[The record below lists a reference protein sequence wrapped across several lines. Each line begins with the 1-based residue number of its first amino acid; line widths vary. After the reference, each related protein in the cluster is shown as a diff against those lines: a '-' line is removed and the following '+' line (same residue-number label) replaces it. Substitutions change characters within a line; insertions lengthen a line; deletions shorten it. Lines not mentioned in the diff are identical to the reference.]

1 MRDRPIPPPD
11 AHVLAEDEDGRPAL
25 FQVRGNCLGF
35 AGHPGAKLAMAE
47 DLIMEFDETP
57 EDPGPALE
65 ALRARQA
72 EIEDALVPI
81 MTGLVQVTGLMR
93 A

>member
-1 MRDRPIPPPD
+1 MKGKATHIIILT
-11 AHVLAEDEDGRPAL
+11 LAVFAL
-25 FQVRGNCLGF
+25 
-35 AGHPGAKLAMAE
+35 A
-47 DLIMEFDETP
+47 
-57 EDPGPALE
+57 
-65 ALRARQA
+65 ALRARQP